1 MGDEQALA
9 FVQSDTADDFLEH
22 FGIKGQKWGIRRTDA
37 ELQRARGVKP
47 WEKAAK
53 SVKRKVKERKEV
65 RDHEKRLNK
74 PVSKLSAREI
84 RLETKRAEQENE
96 LKRVRSGSTQQN
108 LLGGKIS
115 NKRPSQMSTDE
126 LQQMINRLRLEQQY
140 AELTAQQRQKKQNAA
155 LKLLADI
162 ARPTAV
168 DLGKKYLNRALGVK
182 VNKLLDKYDHGEY
195 KIDLD
200 LGKKQDDQGKK
211 QDDQGKKQDDQDK
224 KKDKKDK

>member
-37 ELQRARGVKP
+37 ELQKARGVRP
-47 WEKAAK
+47 WEKAVK
-53 SVKRKVKERKEV
+53 SVKRSVKERKEV

-84 RLETKRAEQENE
+84 RLETKRAERENE
-96 LKRVRSGSTQQN
+96 LKRARSGSTQQN
-108 LLGGKIS
+108 QLGSNIS

-126 LQQMINRLRLEQQY
+126 LQQMVNRLRLEQQY
-140 AELTAQQRQKKQNAA
+140 AELTSQQRQKKQNAA

-182 VNKLLDKYDHGEY
+182 INDLLEKNGHGQF

-200 LGKKQDDQGKK
+200 QGKK
-211 QDDQGKKQDDQDK
+211 KD
-224 KKDKKDK
+224 KDKKDK

>member
-37 ELQRARGVKP
+37 ELQKARGVRP
-47 WEKAAK
+47 WEKAVK
-53 SVKRKVKERKEV
+53 SVKRSVKERKEV

-84 RLETKRAEQENE
+84 RLETKRAERENE
-96 LKRVRSGSTQQN
+96 LKRARSGSTQQN
-108 LLGGKIS
+108 HSSSNFS

-126 LQQMINRLRLEQQY
+126 LQQMVNRLRLEQQY
-140 AELTAQQRQKKQNAA
+140 AELTSQQRQKKQNAA

-182 VNKLLDKYDHGEY
+182 INDLLEKNGHGQF

-200 LGKKQDDQGKK
+200 QGKK
-211 QDDQGKKQDDQDK
+211 KD
-224 KKDKKDK
+224 KDKKDK

>member
-9 FVQSDTADDFLEH
+9 FVQSDAADDFLEH
-22 FGIKGQKWGIRRTDA
+22 FGIKGQKWGIIRSRK

-96 LKRVRSGSTQQN
+96 LKRVRSGATQQN
-108 LLGGKIS
+108 QSSGKVP
-115 NKRPSQMSTDE
+115 NKRPSQMTTDE
-126 LQQMINRLRLEQQY
+126 LQQMVNRLRLEQQY

-182 VNKLLDKYDHGEY
+182 VNKLLDKHGHGEY

-200 LGKKQDDQGKK
+200 LGKKKDDQGNKDK
-211 QDDQGKKQDDQDK
+211 DENKDKDK
-224 KKDKKDK
+224 KKNK

>member
-9 FVQSDTADDFLEH
+9 FVQSDAADDFLEH
-22 FGIKGQKWGIRRTDA
+22 FGIKGQKWGIRRSER
-37 ELQRARGVKP
+37 ELQKARGVKP
-47 WEKAAK
+47 WEKAVK
-53 SVKRKVKERKEV
+53 NVKRSVQERKEV
-65 RDHEKRLNK
+65 RAHEKRLNK

-96 LKRVRSGSTQQN
+96 LKRVRSGATQQN
-108 LLGGKIS
+108 QSSGKVP

-126 LQQMINRLRLEQQY
+126 LQQMVNRLRLEQQY
-140 AELTAQQRQKKQNAA
+140 AELTSQQRQKKQNAA

-182 VNKLLDKYDHGEY
+182 VNKLLDKHGHGEY

-200 LGKKQDDQGKK
+200 LGKKKK
-211 QDDQGKKQDDQDK
+211 EKNK
-224 KKDKKDK
+224 

>member
-9 FVQSDTADDFLEH
+9 FVQSDAADDFLEH

-37 ELQRARGVKP
+37 ELQKARGVKP
-47 WEKAAK
+47 WEKAVK
-53 SVKRKVKERKEV
+53 KVKRSVKERKEV

-84 RLETKRAEQENE
+84 RLETARAERENE
-96 LKRVRSGSTQQN
+96 LKRARSGSTQQN
-108 LLGGKIS
+108 QSSGKVS

-126 LQQMINRLRLEQQY
+126 LQQMVNRLRLEQQY
-140 AELTAQQRQKKQNAA
+140 AELTSQQRQKKQSAA

-168 DLGKKYLNRALGVK
+168 DLGKKYLNRALSVK
-182 VNKLLDKYDHGEY
+182 INDLLEKNGHGQF
-195 KIDLD
+195 KINL
-200 LGKKQDDQGKK
+200 DQGKK
-211 QDDQGKKQDDQDK
+211 KD
-224 KKDKKDK
+224 KDKKDE

>member
-9 FVQSDTADDFLEH
+9 FVQSDAADDFLEH

-37 ELQRARGVKP
+37 ELQKARGVRP
-47 WEKAAK
+47 WEKAVK
-53 SVKRKVKERKEV
+53 NVKRSVKERKEV

-84 RLETKRAEQENE
+84 RLETKRAERENE
-96 LKRVRSGSTQQN
+96 LKRARSGSTQQN
-108 LLGGKIS
+108 QSGSNIS

-126 LQQMINRLRLEQQY
+126 LQQMVNRLRLEQQY
-140 AELTAQQRQKKQNAA
+140 AELTSQQRQKKQNAA

-182 VNKLLDKYDHGEY
+182 INDLLEKNGHGQF

-200 LGKKQDDQGKK
+200 QGKK
-211 QDDQGKKQDDQDK
+211 KD
-224 KKDKKDK
+224 KDKKDK

>member
-9 FVQSDTADDFLEH
+9 FVQSDAADDFLEH
-22 FGIKGQKWGIRRTDA
+22 FGIKGQKWGIIRSRK

-96 LKRVRSGSTQQN
+96 LKRARSGSTQQN
-108 LLGGKIS
+108 QSGGKIS

-126 LQQMINRLRLEQQY
+126 LQQMVNRLRLEQQY

-182 VNKLLDKYDHGEY
+182 VNKLLDKHGHGEY

-200 LGKKQDDQGKK
+200 LGKKKDDQGNKDK
-211 QDDQGKKQDDQDK
+211 DKDKDKDK
-224 KKDKKDK
+224 KKNE

>member
-9 FVQSDTADDFLEH
+9 FVQSDAADDFLEH
-22 FGIKGQKWGIRRTDA
+22 FGIKGQKWGIRRSER
-37 ELQRARGVKP
+37 ELQKARGVKP
-47 WEKAAK
+47 WEKAVK
-53 SVKRKVKERKEV
+53 KVKRSVKERKEV

-96 LKRVRSGSTQQN
+96 LKRVRSGATQQN
-108 LLGGKIS
+108 QSSGRIP

-126 LQQMINRLRLEQQY
+126 LQQMVNRLRLEQQY
-140 AELTAQQRQKKQNAA
+140 AELTSQQRQKKQNAA

-182 VNKLLDKYDHGEY
+182 VNKLLDKHGHGEY

-200 LGKKQDDQGKK
+200 LGKKKDDQGNKDK
-211 QDDQGKKQDDQDK
+211 DQGNKDKDK
-224 KKDKKDK
+224 KKNK

>member
-1 MGDEQALA
+1 MGDEQALE
-9 FVQSDTADDFLEH
+9 FVQSDAADDFLEH
-22 FGIKGQKWGIRRTDA
+22 FGIKGQKWGIIRSRK
-37 ELQRARGVKP
+37 ELQKARGVRP

-53 SVKRKVKERKEV
+53 SVKRKIKERKEV
-65 RDHEKRLNK
+65 RDHEKRLSK

-84 RLETKRAEQENE
+84 RLETARAERENE

-108 LLGGKIS
+108 QSGGKVS

-126 LQQMINRLRLEQQY
+126 LQQMVNRLRLEQQY
-140 AELTAQQRQKKQNAA
+140 AELTSQQRQKKQSAA

-182 VNKLLDKYDHGEY
+182 INDLLEKNGHAQF
-195 KIDLD
+195 KINL
-200 LGKKQDDQGKK
+200 DQGKK
-211 QDDQGKKQDDQDK
+211 KD
-224 KKDKKDK
+224 KDKKEE

>member
-9 FVQSDTADDFLEH
+9 FVQSDAADDFLEH
-22 FGIKGQKWGIRRTDA
+22 YGIKNMKWGIRRSRK
-37 ELQRARGVKP
+37 ELQKARGVKP

-96 LKRVRSGSTQQN
+96 LKRVRSGMTQQN
-108 LLGGKIS
+108 QSSGKVP

-126 LQQMINRLRLEQQY
+126 LQQMVNRLRLEQQY
-140 AELTAQQRQKKQNAA
+140 AELTSQQRQKKQNAA
-155 LKLLADI
+155 LKLLGDI

-168 DLGKKYLNRALGVK
+168 DLGKKYLNRALGIK
-182 VNKLLDKYDHGEY
+182 INDLLEKNGHGQY
-195 KIDLD
+195 KINL
-200 LGKKQDDQGKK
+200 DQGKK
-211 QDDQGKKQDDQDK
+211 KD
-224 KKDKKDK
+224 KDKKED

>member
-9 FVQSDTADDFLEH
+9 FVQSDAADDFLEH

-37 ELQRARGVKP
+37 ELQKARGVRP
-47 WEKAAK
+47 WEKAVK
-53 SVKRKVKERKEV
+53 SVKRSVKERKEV

-84 RLETKRAEQENE
+84 RLETKRAERENE
-96 LKRVRSGSTQQN
+96 LKRARSGSTQQN
-108 LLGGKIS
+108 QLSGNIS

-126 LQQMINRLRLEQQY
+126 LQQMVNRLRLEQQY
-140 AELTAQQRQKKQNAA
+140 AELTSQQRQKKQNAA

-182 VNKLLDKYDHGEY
+182 INDLLEKNGHGQF

-200 LGKKQDDQGKK
+200 QGKK
-211 QDDQGKKQDDQDK
+211 KD
-224 KKDKKDK
+224 KDKKDK

>member
-22 FGIKGQKWGIRRTDA
+22 FGIKGQKWGIRRSER
-37 ELQRARGVKP
+37 ELQKARGVKP
-47 WEKAAK
+47 WEKAVK
-53 SVKRKVKERKEV
+53 NVKRSVKERKEV
-65 RDHEKRLNK
+65 RAHEKRLNK

-96 LKRVRSGSTQQN
+96 LKRARSGSNQPNQSS
-108 LLGGKIS
+108 GKVS

-126 LQQMINRLRLEQQY
+126 LQQMVNRLRLEQQY
-140 AELTAQQRQKKQNAA
+140 AELTSQQRQKKQNAA
-155 LKLLADI
+155 LKLLGDI

-182 VNKLLDKYDHGEY
+182 INNLLDKHGHGEY
-195 KIDLD
+195 KINL
-200 LGKKQDDQGKK
+200 DQGKK
-211 QDDQGKKQDDQDK
+211 DKDKDKDK
-224 KKDKKDK
+224 KKNK

>member
-9 FVQSDTADDFLEH
+9 FVQSDAADDFLEH
-22 FGIKGQKWGIRRTDA
+22 FGIKGQKWGIRRSER
-37 ELQRARGVKP
+37 ELQKARGVKP

-53 SVKRKVKERKEV
+53 KVKRSIKERKEV

-84 RLETKRAEQENE
+84 RLETARAERESE
-96 LKRVRSGSTQQN
+96 LKRARSGSTQQN
-108 LLGGKIS
+108 QSSGTVS

-126 LQQMINRLRLEQQY
+126 LQQMVNRLRLEQQY
-140 AELTAQQRQKKQNAA
+140 AELTSQQRQKKQSAA

-182 VNKLLDKYDHGEY
+182 INDLLEKNGHGQF
-195 KIDLD
+195 KINL
-200 LGKKQDDQGKK
+200 DQGKK
-211 QDDQGKKQDDQDK
+211 KD
-224 KKDKKDK
+224 KDKKEE

>member
-9 FVQSDTADDFLEH
+9 FVQSDAADDFLEH
-22 FGIKGQKWGIRRTDA
+22 FGIKGQKWGIRRSER
-37 ELQRARGVKP
+37 ELQKARGVKP
-47 WEKAAK
+47 WEKAVK
-53 SVKRKVKERKEV
+53 KVKRSVKERKEV

-96 LKRVRSGSTQQN
+96 LKRVRSGATQQN
-108 LLGGKIS
+108 QSSGKIP

-126 LQQMINRLRLEQQY
+126 LQQMVNQLRLEQQY
-140 AELTAQQRQKKQNAA
+140 AELTSQQRQKKQSAA

-182 VNKLLDKYDHGEY
+182 INKLLDKHGHGEY

-200 LGKKQDDQGKK
+200 LGKKKDDQGKK
-211 QDDQGKKQDDQDK
+211 D
-224 KKDKKDK
+224 KDKEKNK

>member
-9 FVQSDTADDFLEH
+9 FVQSDAADDFLEH
-22 FGIKGQKWGIRRTDA
+22 FGIKGQKWGIRRSER
-37 ELQRARGVKP
+37 ELQKARGVRP

-53 SVKRKVKERKEV
+53 SVKRKIKERKEV
-65 RDHEKRLNK
+65 RDHEKRLSK

-84 RLETKRAEQENE
+84 RLETARAERENE

-108 LLGGKIS
+108 QSGGKVS

-126 LQQMINRLRLEQQY
+126 LQQMVNRLRLEQQY
-140 AELTAQQRQKKQNAA
+140 AELTSQQRQKKQSAA

-182 VNKLLDKYDHGEY
+182 INDLLEKNGHGQF
-195 KIDLD
+195 KINL
-200 LGKKQDDQGKK
+200 DQG
-211 QDDQGKKQDDQDK
+211 K
-224 KKDKKDK
+224 KKDKKEE

>member
-9 FVQSDTADDFLEH
+9 FVQSDAADDFLEH

-37 ELQRARGVKP
+37 ELQKARGVRP
-47 WEKAAK
+47 WEKAVK
-53 SVKRKVKERKEV
+53 SVKRSVKERKEV

-84 RLETKRAEQENE
+84 RLETKRAERENE
-96 LKRVRSGSTQQN
+96 LKRARSGSTQQN
-108 LLGGKIS
+108 QLSSNFS

-126 LQQMINRLRLEQQY
+126 LQQMVNRLRLEQQY
-140 AELTAQQRQKKQNAA
+140 AELTSQQRQKKQNAA

-182 VNKLLDKYDHGEY
+182 INDLLEKNGHGQF

-200 LGKKQDDQGKK
+200 QGKK
-211 QDDQGKKQDDQDK
+211 KD
-224 KKDKKDK
+224 KDKKDK

>member
-9 FVQSDTADDFLEH
+9 FVQSDAADDFLEH
-22 FGIKGQKWGIRRTDA
+22 FGIKGQKWGIIRSRK
-37 ELQRARGVKP
+37 ELQKARGVKP

>member
-9 FVQSDTADDFLEH
+9 FVQSDAADDFLEH
-22 FGIKGQKWGIRRTDA
+22 FGIKGQKWGIRRSER
-37 ELQRARGVKP
+37 ELQKARGVKP
-47 WEKAAK
+47 WEKAVK
-53 SVKRKVKERKEV
+53 NVKRSVKERKEV
-65 RDHEKRLNK
+65 RAHEKRLSK

-96 LKRVRSGSTQQN
+96 LKRVRSGATQQN
-108 LLGGKIS
+108 QSSGRVP
-115 NKRPSQMSTDE
+115 NKRPSQMTTDE
-126 LQQMINRLRLEQQY
+126 LQQMVNRLRLEQQY
-140 AELTAQQRQKKQNAA
+140 AELTSQQRQKKQNAA

-182 VNKLLDKYDHGEY
+182 INNLLDKYDHGEY

-200 LGKKQDDQGKK
+200 K
-211 QDDQGKKQDDQDK
+211 GKKQDDQDK
-224 KKDKKDK
+224 KQDDQDKKQDNQDKKKDKKDK

>member
-9 FVQSDTADDFLEH
+9 FVQSDAADDFLEH
-22 FGIKGQKWGIRRTDA
+22 FGIKGQKWGIRRSER
-37 ELQRARGVKP
+37 ELQKARGVKP

-53 SVKRKVKERKEV
+53 KVKRSIKERKEV

-84 RLETKRAEQENE
+84 RLETARAERENE
-96 LKRVRSGSTQQN
+96 LKRARSGATQQN
-108 LLGGKIS
+108 QSSGKIS

-126 LQQMINRLRLEQQY
+126 LQQMVNRLRLEQQY
-140 AELTAQQRQKKQNAA
+140 AELTSQQRQKKQSAA

-182 VNKLLDKYDHGEY
+182 INDLLEKNGHGQF
-195 KIDLD
+195 KINL
-200 LGKKQDDQGKK
+200 DQGKK
-211 QDDQGKKQDDQDK
+211 KD
-224 KKDKKDK
+224 KDKKEE

>member
-22 FGIKGQKWGIRRTDA
+22 FGIKGQKWGIRRSEK
-37 ELQRARGVKP
+37 ELQKARGVKP
-47 WEKAAK
+47 WEKAVK
-53 SVKRKVKERKEV
+53 KVKRSVKERKEV

-84 RLETKRAEQENE
+84 RLETARAERENE
-96 LKRVRSGSTQQN
+96 LKRARSGSTQQN
-108 LLGGKIS
+108 QSSGKIS

-126 LQQMINRLRLEQQY
+126 LQQMVNRLRLEQQY
-140 AELTAQQRQKKQNAA
+140 AELTSQQRQKKQSAA

-182 VNKLLDKYDHGEY
+182 INDLLEKNGHGQF
-195 KIDLD
+195 KINL
-200 LGKKQDDQGKK
+200 DQG
-211 QDDQGKKQDDQDK
+211 K

>member
-9 FVQSDTADDFLEH
+9 FVQSDAADDFLEH
-22 FGIKGQKWGIRRTDA
+22 YGIKNMKWGIRRSRK
-37 ELQRARGVKP
+37 ELQKARGVKP

-53 SVKRKVKERKEV
+53 KVKRSIKERKEV
-65 RDHEKRLNK
+65 RDHEKRLSK

-84 RLETKRAEQENE
+84 RLETARAERENE
-96 LKRVRSGSTQQN
+96 LKRARSGSTQQN
-108 LLGGKIS
+108 QLGGKIS

-126 LQQMINRLRLEQQY
+126 LQQMVNRLRLEQQY
-140 AELTAQQRQKKQNAA
+140 AELTSQQRKAHQNAA
-155 LKLLADI
+155 LKLLVDI

-182 VNKLLDKYDHGEY
+182 INDLLEKNGHGQF

-200 LGKKQDDQGKK
+200 QGKKKDDQGNKDK
-211 QDDQGKKQDDQDK
+211 DENKDKNKDK
-224 KKDKKDK
+224 KKNK

>member
-9 FVQSDTADDFLEH
+9 FVQSDAADDFLEH
-22 FGIKGQKWGIRRTDA
+22 FGIKGQKWGIRRSGR
-37 ELQRARGVKP
+37 ELQKARGVKP
-47 WEKAAK
+47 WEKAVK
-53 SVKRKVKERKEV
+53 KVKRSIKERKEV

-84 RLETKRAEQENE
+84 RLETARAERENE
-96 LKRVRSGSTQQN
+96 LKRARSGSTQQN
-108 LLGGKIS
+108 QSSGKVS

-126 LQQMINRLRLEQQY
+126 LQQMVNRLRLEQQY
-140 AELTAQQRQKKQNAA
+140 AELTSQQRQKKQSAA

-182 VNKLLDKYDHGEY
+182 INDLLEKNGHGQF
-195 KIDLD
+195 KINL
-200 LGKKQDDQGKK
+200 DQG
-211 QDDQGKKQDDQDK
+211 K
-224 KKDKKDK
+224 KKDKKEE

>member
-9 FVQSDTADDFLEH
+9 FVQSDAADDFLEH
-22 FGIKGQKWGIRRTDA
+22 FGIKGQKWGIRRSER
-37 ELQRARGVKP
+37 ELQKARGVKP
-47 WEKAAK
+47 WEKAVK
-53 SVKRKVKERKEV
+53 NVKRSVQERKEV
-65 RDHEKRLNK
+65 RAHEKRLNK

-96 LKRVRSGSTQQN
+96 LKRVRSGVTQQN
-108 LLGGKIS
+108 QSSGKVP

-126 LQQMINRLRLEQQY
+126 LQQMVNRLRLEQQY
-140 AELTAQQRQKKQNAA
+140 AELTSQQRQKKQNAA

-182 VNKLLDKYDHGEY
+182 VNKLLDKHGHGEY

-200 LGKKQDDQGKK
+200 LGKKKDDQGN
-211 QDDQGKKQDDQDK
+211 
-224 KKDKKDK
+224 KDKDENKDKAKDKEKNK

>member
-22 FGIKGQKWGIRRTDA
+22 FGIKGQKWGIRRSEK
-37 ELQRARGVKP
+37 ELQKARGVRP
-47 WEKAAK
+47 WEKAVK
-53 SVKRKVKERKEV
+53 KVKRSIKERKEV
-65 RDHEKRLNK
+65 RDHEKRLSK

-84 RLETKRAEQENE
+84 RLETKRAERENE
-96 LKRVRSGSTQQN
+96 LKRARSGSTQQDQSS
-108 LLGGKIS
+108 GKIS

-126 LQQMINRLRLEQQY
+126 LQQMVNRLRLEQQY
-140 AELTAQQRQKKQNAA
+140 AELTSAQRKTHQNAA

-182 VNKLLDKYDHGEY
+182 INKLLDKHGHGQY
-195 KIDLD
+195 KINL
-200 LGKKQDDQGKK
+200 DQGKK
-211 QDDQGKKQDDQDK
+211 KDDQGK
-224 KKDKKDK
+224 KKDKKDKKDK

>member
-9 FVQSDTADDFLEH
+9 FVQSDAADDFLEH
-22 FGIKGQKWGIRRTDA
+22 FGIKGQKWGIRRSDK
-37 ELQRARGVKP
+37 ELQKARGVKP
-47 WEKAAK
+47 WEKAARK
-53 SVKRKVKERKEV
+53 VKRSFKERKEV
-65 RDHEKRLNK
+65 RDHEKRLSK

-108 LLGGKIS
+108 QSSGKIS
-115 NKRPSQMSTDE
+115 NKRPSQMTTDE
-126 LQQMINRLRLEQQY
+126 LQQMVNRLRLEQQY
-140 AELTAQQRQKKQNAA
+140 AELTSQQRQKKQNAA

-182 VNKLLDKYDHGEY
+182 INDLLDKHGHGQY

-200 LGKKQDDQGKK
+200 LGKKK
-211 QDDQGKKQDDQDK
+211 DDQGKKQDDQDK
-224 KKDKKDK
+224 KKDKKDKKDK

>member
-22 FGIKGQKWGIRRTDA
+22 FGIKGQKWGIRRSDK
-37 ELQRARGVKP
+37 ELQKARGVRP

-53 SVKRKVKERKEV
+53 KVKRSIKERKEV
-65 RDHEKRLNK
+65 RDHEKRLSK

-84 RLETKRAEQENE
+84 RLETARAERENE
-96 LKRVRSGSTQQN
+96 LKRARSGSTQQN
-108 LLGGKIS
+108 QSSGKVS

-126 LQQMINRLRLEQQY
+126 LQQMVNRLRLEQQY
-140 AELTAQQRQKKQNAA
+140 AELTSQQRQKKQNAA

-168 DLGKKYLNRALGVK
+168 DLGKKYLNRALSVK
-182 VNKLLDKYDHGEY
+182 INDLLEKNGHGQF
-195 KIDLD
+195 KINL
-200 LGKKQDDQGKK
+200 DQGKK
-211 QDDQGKKQDDQDK
+211 
-224 KKDKKDK
+224 KDKDKEKNE

>member
-9 FVQSDTADDFLEH
+9 FVQSDTANDFLEH
-22 FGIKGQKWGIRRTDA
+22 YGIKNMKWGIRRSRK
-37 ELQRARGVKP
+37 ELQKARGVKP

-53 SVKRKVKERKEV
+53 KVKRSIKERKEV
-65 RDHEKRLNK
+65 RDHEKRLSK

-108 LLGGKIS
+108 QSGGKVS
-115 NKRPSQMSTDE
+115 NKRPSQMTTDE
-126 LQQMINRLRLEQQY
+126 LQQMVNRLRLEQQY
-140 AELTAQQRQKKQNAA
+140 AELTTQQRQKKQSAA

-182 VNKLLDKYDHGEY
+182 INNLLDKYDHGQY

-200 LGKKQDDQGKK
+200 KG
-211 QDDQGKKQDDQDK
+211 K
-224 KKDKKDK
+224 KKDKDGDDNKDENKDKDKDKKKNK